1 MQRESSFPRV
11 ALLIVQPLFTLR
23 PLFWPAGDG
32 GRGTFPTSRLLCC
45 SQLPDAQNGC
55 AVRSSLSI
63 KLHSNRVEICGVTR
77 RKCAM
82 FATEIFG
89 RHGANSDAARRLR
102 LNGCAVR
109 LSRRCGDSV
118 VIVRIGLNRR
128 AVHGVTADDK
138 IRLRRITLLNGWLI
152 RNYELRKLNEFLP
165 LGKIIFKYAQHFRTF
180 VKNFIGIRPPPQ
192 GIVSMHMVITN
203 YSNFRGRQICRRFN

>member
-1 MQRESSFPRV
+1 MFYFGRCKENHHFL
-11 ALLIVQPLFTLR
+11 ALHFILSNLFLPSVQHSDQQET
-23 PLFWPAGDG
+23 D

-45 SQLPDAQNGC
+45 SQLPAAQNGC

-89 RHGANSDAARRLR
+89 RHGANSDEARRLR

-118 VIVRIGLNRR
+118 VVVRIGLNRR
-128 AVHGVTADDK
+128 AVHGITADDK
-138 IRLRRITLLNGWLI
+138 ILPLRVTLLN
-152 RNYELRKLNEFLP
+152 
-165 LGKIIFKYAQHFRTF
+165 
-180 VKNFIGIRPPPQ
+180 V
-192 GIVSMHMVITN
+192 
-203 YSNFRGRQICRRFN
+203 